1 MRIYV
6 SAFDDGHFNLGAV
19 GNTPNTFRWP
29 GFLTDYDNA
38 GDIRVTRVSD
48 DVAMPIGAQLE
59 SCDGLSATA
68 YAEATLGTIDRK
80 STRLNSIPNAHLVCR
95 LMLEKKHKT
104 LRHAA

>member
-68 YAEATLGTIDRK
+68 YAEATLGTMWG
-80 STRLNSIPNAHLVCR
+80 SWN
-95 LMLEKKHKT
+95 LELK
-104 LRHAA
+104 RRQIGRAAGREREWQNV

>member
-1 MRIYV
+1 MTHTFPTRRPDYL
-6 SAFDDGHFNLGAV
+6 FNRGSV
-19 GNTPNTFRWP
+19 GNTPITFRWP

-68 YAEATLGTIDRK
+68 YAEATLGTMWGRWNLE
-80 STRLNSIPNAHLVCR
+80 SQRRLWGRWQIGREHV
-95 LMLEKKHKT
+95 
-104 LRHAA
+104 